1 MPKISAK
8 WRDFGTSIFTI
19 MTQKAIASGAVN
31 LAQGFPD
38 FDGPD
43 AIKDAAIAAIRS
55 GRNQYAPAPGVPEL
69 RQLLAKRKAEQ
80 SLVNYDWNS
89 EVTIFSGAT
98 EAIFCALQALF
109 DPGDEILAFEPYFDS
124 YPAAAHSSGAHIVGI
139 PLEPPIFTFTRTSL
153 EKAVT
158 KRTRALLL
166 NSPHN
171 PTGRAFNQVELEM
184 LRDFVLAH
192 DLLVITDEVYEEI
205 VYSPAVHQSLADLPD
220 MAERSIVISS
230 TAKTFSFTGWKIGYT
245 FAPKELT
252 AALRAVHQFTVF
264 CSATPLQYGMIA
276 ALELGLEY
284 FTELRSEYRQRRDLL
299 LTDLR
304 ASGFRAEAPEGTY
317 FIVADYSDL
326 SALDDLQ
333 FATQLT
339 EQHKV
344 AAIPISVFWKDQQ
357 LAARRYRYVRFA
369 FCKNRTTIADAGAR
383 LRQIRTS

>member
-8 WRDFGTSIFTI
+8 WKDFGTSIFTV

-38 FDGPD
+38 FDGSTV
-43 AIKDAAIAAIRS
+43 IKDAAIAAIKA

-69 RQLLAKRKAEQ
+69 RQLLARRKAAQ
-80 SLVNYDWNS
+80 SQRTYDWNS
-89 EVTIFSGAT
+89 EVTIFSGAS

-139 PLEPPIFTFTRTSL
+139 PLEPPSFTFTRSSL

-171 PTGRAFNQVELEM
+171 PTGRAFNQGELEI

-192 DLLVITDEVYEEI
+192 DLLVITDEVYEDI
-205 VYSPAVHQSLADLPD
+205 VYSPATHISLADLPG

-230 TAKTFSFTGWKIGYT
+230 TAKTFSFTGWKVGYA

-276 ALELGLEY
+276 ALELGPEY
-284 FTELRSEYRQRRDLL
+284 FRELRQDYRQRRDLL
-299 LTDLR
+299 LTELS

-326 SALDDLQ
+326 STLDDLN
-333 FATQLT
+333 FASQLT

-344 AAIPISVFWKDQQ
+344 AAIPISVFYTDQE

-369 FCKNRTTIADAGAR
+369 FCKNPTTIADAGAR
-383 LRQIRTS
+383 LRRIRES

>member
-8 WRDFGTSIFTI
+8 WRDFGTSIFTV

-38 FDGPD
+38 FDGPMV
-43 AIKDAAIAAIRS
+43 IKDAAIAAIKA
-55 GRNQYAPAPGVPEL
+55 GRNQYAPAPGIPEL
-69 RQLLAKRKAEQ
+69 RQLLAQRKAEQ
-80 SLVNYDWNS
+80 SQRTYDWNS
-89 EVTIFSGAT
+89 EVTIFSGAS

-139 PLEPPIFTFTRTSL
+139 PLDPPSFTFTRSSL

-158 KRTRALLL
+158 KRTRGLLL

-171 PTGRAFNQVELEM
+171 PTGRAFNQAELEM

-192 DLLVITDEVYEEI
+192 DLLVITDEVYEEL
-205 VYSPAVHQSLADLPD
+205 VYGPAKHQSIADFPN

-230 TAKTFSFTGWKIGYT
+230 TAKTFSFTGWKIGYA

-276 ALELGLEY
+276 AMELGPEY
-284 FTELRSEYRQRRDLL
+284 FIELRQDYRQRRDLL
-299 LTDLR
+299 LTELR

-326 SALDDLQ
+326 STLDDLN
-333 FATQLT
+333 FASQLT

-344 AAIPISVFWKDQQ
+344 AAIPISVFYTDQQ

-383 LRQIRTS
+383 LRRIRES

>member
-8 WRDFGTSIFTI
+8 WRDFGTSIFSI

-38 FDGPD
+38 FDGPTV
-43 AIKDAAIAAIRS
+43 IKDAAIAAIKA

-69 RQLLAKRKAEQ
+69 RQLLAQRKAEQ
-80 SLVNYDWNS
+80 SQRTYDWHS
-89 EVTIFSGAT
+89 EVTIFSGAS

-124 YPAAAHSSGAHIVGI
+124 YPAAAHSSGARIVGI
-139 PLEPPIFTFTRTSL
+139 PLDPPSFTFTRSSL
-153 EKAVT
+153 EQAVT

-171 PTGRAFNQVELEM
+171 PTGRAFNQVELEI

-192 DLLVITDEVYEEI
+192 DLLVITDEVYEEL
-205 VYSPAVHQSLADLPD
+205 VYSPAKHQSIADLPD

-230 TAKTFSFTGWKIGYT
+230 TAKTFSFTGWKVGYA

-276 ALELGLEY
+276 ALELGPEY
-284 FTELRSEYRQRRDLL
+284 FSELRQDYRLRRDLL
-299 LTDLR
+299 LTELR

-326 SALDDLQ
+326 STVDDLK
-333 FATQLT
+333 FASQLT

-344 AAIPISVFWKDQQ
+344 AAIPISVFYTDQQ

-369 FCKNRTTIADAGAR
+369 FCKNQATIAEAGSR
-383 LRQIRTS
+383 LRRIREP

>member
-344 AAIPISVFWKDQQ
+344 AAIPISVFCKDQQ